1 MNYLKLLEVRV
12 VLDPQDYIKFI
23 NILFLKNKM
32 TNNDKVAELSTEKFN
47 EIIKEGIVLIDFFAD
62 WCMPCIMMAPIIDE
76 LSEKFNGKIKF
87 GKVNIDEN
95 SELAQKYN
103 VVSIPN
109 FVLLKD
115 GKVIEQFMGAM
126 SAENFEEKLKK
137 AL

>member
-1 MNYLKLLEVRV
+1 
-12 VLDPQDYIKFI
+12 
-23 NILFLKNKM
+23 M